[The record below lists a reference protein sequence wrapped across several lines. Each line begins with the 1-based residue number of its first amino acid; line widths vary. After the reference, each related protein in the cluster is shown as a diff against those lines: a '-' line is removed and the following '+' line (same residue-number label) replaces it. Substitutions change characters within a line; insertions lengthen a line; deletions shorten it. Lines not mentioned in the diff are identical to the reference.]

1 MSDGS
6 DMEYSSD
13 NECGYDD
20 YYNTGLLTSEI
31 LTFLPCHD
39 LFIIWNVLFNNIGT
53 EDIDIEHHN
62 ALKTDPESFVFECLS
77 VEDVDKLLNESIECL
92 CNMIKCA
99 PSLAKTLLLEHRW
112 SVNEIVKS
120 IARMPQNSWYVIY
133 STQTFYRM

>member
-1 MSDGS
+1 M
-6 DMEYSSD
+6 
-13 NECGYDD
+13 
-20 YYNTGLLTSEI
+20 
-31 LTFLPCHD
+31 
-39 LFIIWNVLFNNIGT
+39 NVLFNNIGT

-112 SVNEIVKS
+112 SVNEIVKK
-120 IARMPQNSWYVIY
+120 
-133 STQTFYRM
+133 YRENATELLVCDIFDSNILSNVVLIKV